1 MFALLL
7 IFGVIV
13 AAAGIALVGSGVS
26 VQTHTFDPTV
36 ITPGMV
42 AIVGGLLLIGVGVA
56 IRQLARIER
65 TLAARPTAGTAQPN
79 AIVAGVAAK
88 EQPSANELPT
98 APTILF
104 PAKPAAE
111 PTETPAAPE
120 LPGIAQAPMTAAAH
134 EAERLR
140 EKFPSLLRLENPPV
154 VDEADVSLLPKPPVR
169 ADEEVAETGNVRVG
183 RQAPPSTPA
192 ANLPRIATAA
202 RTSSRPER
210 VTNLDAFWPRR
221 RRPGQGVSA
230 AAVESA
236 MPAPTAEPASVVA
249 LPVVAPEV
257 AHPVSILKSGVVD
270 GMAYT
275 LYSDGSIEAQL
286 PQGTLRFGSITELR
300 NHIEQSA

>member
-7 IFGVIV
+7 ILGVLV
-13 AAAGIALVGSGVS
+13 GAAGIALVGSGVS
-26 VQTHTFDPTV
+26 VEAHTFDPTV

-42 AIVGGLLLIGVGVA
+42 AIVGGLLLIGIGVA

-65 TLAARPTAGTAQPN
+65 ALAARPLAATVQPDLIAAVTANDQL
-79 AIVAGVAAK
+79 AA
-88 EQPSANELPT
+88 NL
-98 APTILF
+98 L
-104 PAKPAAE
+104 PAAPAVSRPAE
-111 PTETPAAPE
+111 STETPAAPE
-120 LPGIAQAPMTAAAH
+120 LPGIALAPMTPAAH

-154 VDEADVSLLPKPPVR
+154 VEEADVSLLPKPPVR
-169 ADEEVAETGNVRVG
+169 ADEEVAETGNVRIA
-183 RQAPPSTPA
+183 RQANPSAPA
-192 ANLPRIATAA
+192 AILPRIDPAA

-210 VTNLDAFWPRR
+210 VSNLDAFWPKR
-221 RRPGQGVSA
+221 RRPGQAAQA
-230 AAVESA
+230 AAVDSEV
-236 MPAPTAEPASVVA
+236 PTPTAESA
-249 LPVVAPEV
+249 PVVVLPAAEQPEP
-257 AHPVSILKSGVVD
+257 ARPVSILKSGVVD

>member
-7 IFGVIV
+7 IFGVVV

-26 VQTHTFDPTV
+26 VQAHTFDPTV

-65 TLAARPTAGTAQPN
+65 TLAARPMAGSAQPG
-79 AIVAGVAAK
+79 AIVAGVTAN
-88 EQPSANELPT
+88 EQPSASELPT
-98 APTILF
+98 APTISF

-111 PTETPAAPE
+111 STETPAASE
-120 LPGIAQAPMTAAAH
+120 LSGTAQVPMTAAAH

-154 VDEADVSLLPKPPVR
+154 VEEADVSLLPKPPVR
-169 ADEEVAETGNVRVG
+169 ADEEVAETGNVRV
-183 RQAPPSTPA
+183 APA
-192 ANLPRIATAA
+192 AILPRIATAA
-202 RTSSRPER
+202 RTSSGPER
-210 VTNLDAFWPRR
+210 VTNLDAFWPKR
-221 RRPGQGVSA
+221 RRPGQAIPA

-236 MPAPTAEPASVVA
+236 MPAPTAEPTPVVA
-249 LPVVAPEV
+249 LQAAAPEV
-257 AHPVSILKSGVVD
+257 ARPVSILKSGVVD

>member
-7 IFGVIV
+7 IFGVLV
-13 AAAGIALVGSGVS
+13 GAAGIALVGSGVS
-26 VQTHTFDPTV
+26 VEAHTFDPTV

-42 AIVGGLLLIGVGVA
+42 AIVGGLLLIGIGVA

-65 TLAARPTAGTAQPN
+65 ALAARPLAAAVHPD
-79 AIVAGVAAK
+79 AVAAVTTN
-88 EQPSANELPT
+88 EQPTANALPT
-98 APTILF
+98 APTISL
-104 PAKPAAE
+104 PVE
-111 PTETPAAPE
+111 SSDTPAAPE
-120 LPGIAQAPMTAAAH
+120 LTGIAPAPMTPAAH

-154 VDEADVSLLPKPPVR
+154 VEEADVSLLPKPPVR
-169 ADEEVAETGNVRVG
+169 AGEEVAETGNVRIA
-183 RQAPPSTPA
+183 RQVQSSAPA
-192 ANLPRIATAA
+192 AILPRIDTAA

-210 VTNLDAFWPRR
+210 VTNLDAFWPKR
-221 RRPGQGVSA
+221 RRPGQAAQA

-236 MPAPTAEPASVVA
+236 MPAPTAESA
-249 LPVVAPEV
+249 PVVVLPAAAPPEV
-257 AHPVSILKSGVVD
+257 ARPVSILKSGVVD